1 MALLR
6 QLMRAPPLACPGVG
20 DGVGRRIAGDVQEE
34 GVKELRRRS
43 LSRPGLRPTLGS
55 GGDRI
60 VRVLG

>member
-1 MALLR
+1 
-6 QLMRAPPLACPGVG
+6 MRAPPLACPGVG